1 MNNFFIL
8 EALRM
13 LNIIYINF
21 GVDSVKN
28 HFASQQPSILSDN
41 FDRVYESLDLK
52 LI

>member
-1 MNNFFIL
+1 MNNFFIH

-13 LNIIYINF
+13 LNIIYIDF
-21 GVDSVKN
+21 GVDGVRN
-28 HFASQQPSILSDN
+28 HFARQQPQILSDN